1 VSPLAPGLPCD
12 KQGNRTESHSMIW
25 SRRLIIL
32 CLIAVGLAACG
43 VRGDLDPPP
52 GSAQKKDEP
61 FVLDKI
67 I

>member
-1 VSPLAPGLPCD
+1 
-12 KQGNRTESHSMIW
+12 MIW

-32 CLIAVGLAACG
+32 CLIAVGLTACG

-52 GSAQKKDEP
+52 DSAQKQDEP